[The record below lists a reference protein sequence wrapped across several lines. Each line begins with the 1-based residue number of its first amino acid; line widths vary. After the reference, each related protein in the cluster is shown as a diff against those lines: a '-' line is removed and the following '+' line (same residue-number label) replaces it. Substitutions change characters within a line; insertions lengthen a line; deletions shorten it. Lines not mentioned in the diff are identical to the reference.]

1 MFVIEA
7 AHPCIAAPASP
18 WPPQA
23 RNDAKT
29 IAKHSKDPPPN
40 ATRKRHASR
49 DRAGSCA
56 IVTISS
62 RHRDVV
68 SEVYQGVGQVA
79 RDISQIS
86 REPSGHDY
94 REYGQDEIGDLHLSL
109 SRALK
114 AECRTLL
121 SSSGNVHAEAI

>member
-1 MFVIEA
+1 VFVIEA

-18 WPPQA
+18 WPPKA

-79 RDISQIS
+79 RDVSEVAG
-86 REPSGHDY
+86 EPSGHDHCEH
-94 REYGQDEIGDLHLSL
+94 RQDEIGDLHFL
-109 SRALK
+109 RAERLGQSG
-114 AECRTLL
+114 TLL